1 MSRLRIPRS
10 LTPPLTAMR
19 PRCGFLPYIPW
30 HPWELHTRRTS
41 PGTVS
46 VIVPVY
52 NAATTL
58 YEALRS
64 CEWQTRRPNEIV
76 IVDDAST
83 DDTWDCLADLSG
95 LGIST
100 RCLQHKV
107 NRGASAAR
115 NHAIRQA
122 SGEFLIFMDA
132 DDMMPEYRI
141 ADTLEEFRATGASL
155 IYGQKRKW
163 RRHPQEWEKDS
174 LAVPVT
180 PHNVV
185 GATGCGTC
193 AVTLRRNACIERG
206 LWLDESMVV
215 AEDAELLV
223 ACLSRGLKV
232 HCSPKVYCW
241 RRDRDDSLRTKGDW
255 PLMRQ
260 WIVLKHRE
268 WLSEYM
274 GHVVNGDERVWE
286 LREAAG
292 WTEGSDAL

>member
-10 LTPPLTAMR
+10 LTPPLTAMSQR
-19 PRCGFLPYIPW
+19 RGFLPYLPW
-30 HPWELHTRRTS
+30 HPWELQARPNT

-46 VIVPVY
+46 VIVPAY

-58 YEALRS
+58 PEALRS
-64 CEWQTRRPNEIV
+64 CEWQTYLPDEVV

-83 DDTWDCLADLSG
+83 DGTWDCLADLSG

-122 SGEFLIFMDA
+122 TGEFLIFMDA

-141 ADTLEEFRATGASL
+141 ADTLEEFRETGASL

-163 RRHPQEWEKDS
+163 RRHPQEWEQDS
-174 LAVPVT
+174 VAVPVT
-180 PHNVV
+180 PQNVV
-185 GATGCGTC
+185 GAAGCGTC
-193 AVTLRRNACIERG
+193 AVALRRDACIEQG
-206 LWLDESMVV
+206 VWLDESMVV

-223 ACLSRGLKV
+223 ACLSRDLKV

-241 RRDRDDSLRTKGDW
+241 RRDREDSLRTKGDW
-255 PLMRQ
+255 YLMRQ
-260 WIVLKHRE
+260 WIVLKHRR
-268 WLSEYM
+268 WLSEYV
-274 GHVVNGDERVWE
+274 GHAVNGDEAVRG
-286 LREAAG
+286 LRLAAG
-292 WTEGSDAL
+292 WMETEVPQ

>member
-10 LTPPLTAMR
+10 LTPPLTAMSQR
-19 PRCGFLPYIPW
+19 RGFLFYLPW
-30 HPWELHTRRTS
+30 HPWELQDRPTT

-46 VIVPVY
+46 VIVPAY

-58 YEALRS
+58 PEALRS
-64 CEWQTRRPNEIV
+64 CEWQTHLPDEVV

-83 DDTWDCLADLSG
+83 DGTWDCLADLSG

-122 SGEFLIFMDA
+122 TGEFLIFMDA

-141 ADTLEEFRATGASL
+141 ADTLEEFRETGASL

-163 RRHPQEWEKDS
+163 RRHPQEWEQDS
-174 LAVPVT
+174 VAVPVT
-180 PHNVV
+180 PQNVV
-185 GATGCGTC
+185 GAAGCGTC
-193 AVTLRRNACIERG
+193 AVALRRDACIEQG
-206 LWLDESMVV
+206 VWLDESMVV

-223 ACLSRGLKV
+223 ACLSRDLKV

-241 RRDRDDSLRTKGDW
+241 RRDREDSLRTKGDW
-255 PLMRQ
+255 YLMRQ

-268 WLSEYM
+268 WLSEYV
-274 GHVVNGDERVWE
+274 GHAVNGDEAVRG
-286 LREAAG
+286 LRLAAG
-292 WTEGSDAL
+292 WMETEVPQ